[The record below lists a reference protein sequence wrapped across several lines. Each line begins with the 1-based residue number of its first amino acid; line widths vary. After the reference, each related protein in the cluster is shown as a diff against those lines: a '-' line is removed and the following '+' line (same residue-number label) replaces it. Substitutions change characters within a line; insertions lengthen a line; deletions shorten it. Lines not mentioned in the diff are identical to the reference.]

1 VPPRSIPGMGV
12 CLNATYANVRFMKSR
27 HTLSRRSFLT
37 ISALAPFAASLAN
50 SKEIVPV
57 GLELYSVRD
66 ELQKDLLGT
75 VRDVA
80 KIGYQCVEFYAPYY
94 DWTLDYARQVRQE
107 LDALG
112 VRCYST
118 HNDSSALKPDGINKA
133 IELNQAIGA
142 RYVVLAHPG
151 EVNDVDGWKRVG
163 DLLNQANQALSAQGL
178 RTGYHNHDA
187 EWRPVAGKKPIEILA
202 ENTDKSVMLQL
213 DVGTC
218 LEAGGDPVAWVES
231 NPGRIR
237 SLHLKDWF
245 PQRGYKVL
253 FGEGVAPWKKLFAA
267 AESKGGVEFYLIEQE
282 GSDYSELETA
292 QRCLSAFRTLRT

>member
-1 VPPRSIPGMGV
+1 
-12 CLNATYANVRFMKSR
+12 MKTR
-27 HTLSRRSFLT
+27 HTLSRRSFLA
-37 ISALAPFAASLAN
+37 ISALAPFAASLAA
-50 SKEIVPV
+50 SKENIPV

-80 KIGYQCVEFYAPYY
+80 KMGYQCVEFYAPYY

-118 HNDSSALKPDGINKA
+118 HNDSAALKPGGINKA

-142 RYVVLAHPG
+142 RYIVLAHPG
-151 EVNDVDGWKRVG
+151 EVQGTDGWKRVA
-163 DLLNQANQALSAQGL
+163 DLLNQANHTLNAHGL
-178 RTGYHNHDA
+178 HAGYHNHDA
-187 EWRPVAGKKPIEILA
+187 EWRPVAGKRPIEILA
-202 ENTDKSVMLQL
+202 ENTDKNVMLQL

-218 LEAGGDPVAWVES
+218 LEAGSDPVAWVEA

-237 SLHLKDWF
+237 SLHLKDWS
-245 PQRGYKVL
+245 PQKGYKVL
-253 FGEGVAPWKKLFAA
+253 FGEGVAPWKKLLAA

-282 GSDYSELETA
+282 GSDYPELDTA
-292 QRCLSAFRTLRT
+292 QRCLAAFRSLRA